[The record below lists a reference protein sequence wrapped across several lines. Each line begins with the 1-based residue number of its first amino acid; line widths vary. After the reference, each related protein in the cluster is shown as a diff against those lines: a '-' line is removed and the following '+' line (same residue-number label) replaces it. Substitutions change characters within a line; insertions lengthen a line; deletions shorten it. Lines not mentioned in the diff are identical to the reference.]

1 MPSSRTWSATPWS
14 TAIGSA
20 TASPTGFP
28 AGRGPSACAPSGT
41 SSASPAWAISSRR
54 ASTSRRSSATRTTSG
69 CTASSSASAASTSGT
84 SRRRSRTSRSS
95 APPTIST
102 GGSRPRAGAR
112 EAAAATLD
120 DATGHERSPDHR
132 RDVQGPATPRPARP
146 RDPTAARPR
155 QAGAVR
161 LARAAHGRAR
171 RRRLLRRFGRV
182 RVRGSQP
189 RRPAGGGDR
198 ARRARGA
205 GAAGQRGEAREPAES
220 RPARPTLPGGAA
232 AARRRRP
239 PLRRPS
245 LRMVRGR
252 RRDDRR
258 AAAPRCRLPRAHRP
272 LRDPRRARRRSA
284 RDAGGPRRARPPRV
298 RAELAHPLAAG
309 RRGDRSVALTPSRP
323 LYWRPMPAAARFA
336 SALNR
341 SVPAARPGE
350 FRPLVL
356 GPLSVWPPV
365 VLAPMAGVTTYPFRS
380 LCRAFGA
387 GLYVSEMITARGFLE
402 GNARTRLLASSG
414 ADERPRSVQVYGS
427 DPDVMGE
434 MARRLS
440 GEGVHHIDMNFGC
453 PAPKITRHGG
463 GSAIPLKPRLMARLV
478 RAAVRGAGGVPV
490 TVKVRKGIHDGLL
503 TYLDAG
509 RVAEEE
515 GAAAI
520 GLHARTAAQLYAGDA
535 DWSAIAA
542 LKTAVRIPV
551 LGNGDVWE
559 CWDALRMLR
568 ATGCDGVIVGRGCLR
583 RPWLFAEL
591 AAVFGGREPAPEPRL
606 GAIAA
611 IMRDHAERLTAFF
624 GAARGIRQM
633 RKWCLWYTSGFRGAA
648 QLRADLIR
656 IESLDEMLRL
666 LARLDPDEPFPPGA
680 LRQSRSKG
688 AHTQEVRLPDGYLA
702 ARDDDSPPP
711 LEDVAGWDAAL
722 AGG

>member
-1 MPSSRTWSATPWS
+1 
-14 TAIGSA
+14 
-20 TASPTGFP
+20 
-28 AGRGPSACAPSGT
+28 
-41 SSASPAWAISSRR
+41 
-54 ASTSRRSSATRTTSG
+54 
-69 CTASSSASAASTSGT
+69 
-84 SRRRSRTSRSS
+84 
-95 APPTIST
+95 
-102 GGSRPRAGAR
+102 
-112 EAAAATLD
+112 
-120 DATGHERSPDHR
+120 
-132 RDVQGPATPRPARP
+132 
-146 RDPTAARPR
+146 
-155 QAGAVR
+155 
-161 LARAAHGRAR
+161 
-171 RRRLLRRFGRV
+171 
-182 RVRGSQP
+182 
-189 RRPAGGGDR
+189 
-198 ARRARGA
+198 
-205 GAAGQRGEAREPAES
+205 
-220 RPARPTLPGGAA
+220 
-232 AARRRRP
+232 
-239 PLRRPS
+239 
-245 LRMVRGR
+245 
-252 RRDDRR
+252 
-258 AAAPRCRLPRAHRP
+258 
-272 LRDPRRARRRSA
+272 
-284 RDAGGPRRARPPRV
+284 
-298 RAELAHPLAAG
+298 
-309 RRGDRSVALTPSRP
+309 
-323 LYWRPMPAAARFA
+323 MPAAARFA

-365 VLAPMAGVTTYPFRS
+365 VLAPMAGVTNYPFRS

-478 RAAVRGAGGVPV
+478 RAAVRGAGSVPV

-542 LKTAVRIPV
+542 LKAAVRIPV

-591 AAVFGGREPAPEPRL
+591 GAVFDGREPAPQPRL
-606 GAIAA
+606 GEIAA
-611 IMRDHAERLTAFF
+611 IMRDHAERLMAFF
-624 GAARGIRQM
+624 GPARGIRQM
-633 RKWCLWYTSGFRGAA
+633 RKWCLWYTSGFHGAA

-656 IESLDEMLRL
+656 IESPDEMLGL
-666 LARLDPDEPFPPGA
+666 LARLDRDEPFPPDA

-688 AHTQEVRLPDGYLA
+688 SHTQEVRLPDGYLA

-711 LEDVAGWDAAL
+711 PVEDAAGWDAAL